1 MDICVDEKVWNW
13 LIVLLIRK
21 QAQGGSVVANLSSI
35 HEDAGS
41 IPAPLRGLRIQHCHE
56 LQCRS
61 QMQLG
66 SGVAVAVARLAAA
79 TLIWSLAWEFICC
92 GCGPKKE
99 RKKKSG
105 SEKQSKWGGELRTS
119 LLNNAEHLASLDSP
133 PDAGSTMQRLPSCVR
148 GKQMLN
154 NTH

>member
-1 MDICVDEKVWNW
+1 M
-13 LIVLLIRK
+13 LLIRK
-21 QAQGGSVVANLSSI
+21 QAQGGSVVANLTSI

-79 TLIWSLAWEFICC
+79 TLI
-92 GCGPKKE
+92 
-99 RKKKSG
+99 
-105 SEKQSKWGGELRTS
+105 
-119 LLNNAEHLASLDSP
+119 
-133 PDAGSTMQRLPSCVR
+133 
-148 GKQMLN
+148 
-154 NTH
+154 